1 MNKHA
6 ATLAREY
13 DFESAD
19 EYYRYIVASLVN
31 GNRQQVRN
39 LFKAMKT
46 EDKHDFLINH
56 LDPSE
61 GIEKSVLNI
70 CITEMT

>member
-1 MNKHA
+1 MSKHA

-13 DFESAD
+13 DFESAWD
-19 EYYRYIVASLVN
+19 YYNYIVESLRN
-31 GNRQQVRN
+31 GNRQQVRD

-46 EDKHDFLINH
+46 DDKHDFLINH

-61 GIEKSVLNI
+61 GIQKSVLNI

>member
-1 MNKHA
+1 MKKHA

-13 DFESAD
+13 DFESAGD
-19 EYYRYIVASLVN
+19 YYNYIVESLRN
-31 GNRQQVRN
+31 GNRQQVRD
-39 LFKAMKT
+39 LFNAMKT
-46 EDKHDFLINH
+46 DDKHDFLINH

-61 GIEKSVLNI
+61 GIQKSVLNI